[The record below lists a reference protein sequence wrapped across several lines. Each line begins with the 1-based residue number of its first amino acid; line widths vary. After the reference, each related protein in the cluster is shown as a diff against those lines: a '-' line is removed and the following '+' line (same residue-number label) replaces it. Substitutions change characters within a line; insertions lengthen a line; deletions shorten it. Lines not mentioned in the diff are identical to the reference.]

1 MSTTHPLWD
10 YSIELY
16 DQSALRDLLMQAQD
30 SVKVDINFILL
41 ALFASHHE
49 VELTAAF
56 LDHAY
61 AKTHDL
67 RVVGI
72 NPIRTLRN
80 AWKSKASLTSQRTA
94 LLQLELSLERQ
105 LQDTL
110 FELFEPRLLQSQ
122 NAVAHL
128 RPAETLALTKGN
140 LALLHSESTVRWDD
154 LTLKIC
160 QQVLGAMAKQ

>member
-1 MSTTHPLWD
+1 MSTTQPLWD

-16 DQSALRDLLMQAQD
+16 DQPTLRDLLLQAQD
-30 SVKVDINFILL
+30 EAKVDINFILL

-49 VELTAAF
+49 VELTSAF

-72 NPIRTLRN
+72 NPIRTLRT
-80 AWKSKASLTSQRTA
+80 AWKSKPSLASQRTA

-110 FELFEPRLLQSQ
+110 FDLFEPRLLQSQ
-122 NAVAHL
+122 NDVVHL
-128 RPAETLALTKGN
+128 LPAQTLALTKGN
-140 LALLHSESTVRWDD
+140 LARLHTASKALWDEM
-154 LTLKIC
+154 LLKIC
-160 QQVLGAMAKQ
+160 QQVLGAMAK

>member
-1 MSTTHPLWD
+1 
-10 YSIELY
+10 
-16 DQSALRDLLMQAQD
+16 
-30 SVKVDINFILL
+30 
-41 ALFASHHE
+41 
-49 VELTAAF
+49 
-56 LDHAY
+56 
-61 AKTHDL
+61 
-67 RVVGI
+67 VGI

-80 AWKSKASLTSQRTA
+80 AWKSKTSLSSQRTA

-122 NAVAHL
+122 NAVVHL

-140 LALLHSESTVRWDD
+140 LALLRSDSRALWDD
-154 LTLKIC
+154 LALKIC

>member
-1 MSTTHPLWD
+1 MSTTQPLWD

-16 DQSALRDLLMQAQD
+16 DQPALRDLLLQAQD
-30 SVKVDINFILL
+30 EAKVDINFILL

-80 AWKSKASLTSQRTA
+80 AWKSKASLASQRTA

-110 FELFEPRLLQSQ
+110 FDLFEPRLLQSQ
-122 NAVAHL
+122 NDVVHL
-128 RPAETLALTKGN
+128 HPDETLSLTRGN
-140 LALLHSESTVRWDD
+140 LMRLHTENNALWDAI
-154 LTLKIC
+154 LLKIC
-160 QQVLGAMAKQ
+160 QQVLGAMAK

>member
-1 MSTTHPLWD
+1 MSTTQPLWD

-16 DQSALRDLLMQAQD
+16 DQTALRELLLQAQNEA
-30 SVKVDINFILL
+30 KVDINFILL

-49 VELTAAF
+49 VELTSAF

-80 AWKSKASLTSQRTA
+80 AWKSKPSLASQRTA

-110 FELFEPRLLQSQ
+110 FDLFEPRLLQSQ
-122 NAVAHL
+122 NDVVHL
-128 RPAETLALTKGN
+128 LPAQTLALTKGN
-140 LALLHSESTVRWDD
+140 LARLHTESKALWDEM
-154 LTLKIC
+154 LLKIF
-160 QQVLGAMAKQ
+160 QQVLGAMAK

>member
-1 MSTTHPLWD
+1 MSTTQPLWD

-16 DQSALRDLLMQAQD
+16 DQPALRDLLLQAQD
-30 SVKVDINFILL
+30 EAKVDINFILL

-80 AWKSKASLTSQRTA
+80 AWKSKASLASQRTA

-105 LQDTL
+105 LQDAL
-110 FELFEPRLLQSQ
+110 FDLFEPRLLQSQ
-122 NAVAHL
+122 NDVVHL
-128 RPAETLALTKGN
+128 LPAQTLALTKGN
-140 LALLHSESTVRWDD
+140 LARLHTESKALWDEM
-154 LTLKIC
+154 LLKIC
-160 QQVLGAMAKQ
+160 QQVLGAMAK